1 MTLYPRLLIRLLD
14 GRAGGTANVASVP
27 TEVGVFFSALTRDV
41 RITQLCLEK
50 LLFQHRIKYEELE
63 HIQNA
68 INRGYIFAGRESKY
82 LEFIYIDTTDPYRHY
97 LLVLKMTGFGE
108 EIWLQ
113 TFHRSDE
120 PTLRSRLRK
129 RRLLR
134 PHL

>member
-108 EIWLQ
+108 EI
-113 TFHRSDE
+113 
-120 PTLRSRLRK
+120 
-129 RRLLR
+129 
-134 PHL
+134 